1 MGYVNKSDNLGTNIT
16 EQSALSNLNQKLSAS
31 LNQNASGDTTYKESL
46 KYRVAVKQNGT
57 IADYE
62 PLNKEAFQNFRQ
74 TPIPKLFQGD
84 NTNNTE
90 TQEPLAQF
98 QVEFQPGGKVEVTP
112 WQGYR

>member
-1 MGYVNKSDNLGTNIT
+1 
-16 EQSALSNLNQKLSAS
+16 
-31 LNQNASGDTTYKESL
+31 ESL

-62 PLNKEAFQNFRQ
+62 PLNKEAFKNFRQ
-74 TPIPKLFQGD
+74 TPIPKLFPGD

-98 QVEFQPGGKVEVTP
+98 QVEFKPGGKVEVTP